1 MKTDKLFRFTMQIP
15 ATTPENCKVGDFLES
30 LKNKKARFIVSVVS
44 EYLDAHPELLNHA
57 SIVVRTQPSITEAA
71 VLAMIERALAQQP
84 RTSHET
90 VPMDSK
96 EDLGGCWRGYV
107 SSVCPPPAA
116 AAPLFHC
123 ISSVFCAIYLL
134 CFLWY
139 CTYIEHI
146 QTFFSFSWYEGLHV
160 QEIFLTGF
168 LCNVFPYP
176 FHPKNIF
183 VGAPC
188 LVRPFLF
195 VRG

>member
-84 RTSHET
+84 HTRHET

-96 EDLGGCWRGYV
+96 EDLAK
-107 SSVCPPPAA
+107 SMLADIQS
-116 AAPLFHC
+116 LF
-123 ISSVFCAIYLL
+123 
-134 CFLWY
+134 
-139 CTYIEHI
+139 
-146 QTFFSFSWYEGLHV
+146 
-160 QEIFLTGF
+160 
-168 LCNVFPYP
+168 
-176 FHPKNIF
+176 
-183 VGAPC
+183 
-188 LVRPFLF
+188 
-195 VRG
+195 